1 MGLAERFKTQLNTR
15 DIFQKT
21 EAVEDLMEG
30 IKFISTPIE
39 AGAEN
44 SVQPEIQ
51 PEIKNEVVE
60 VSTAKDYETEFEK
73 KHYSTVK
80 FEELETDI
88 INKIRKTP
96 YWEDYSR
103 KRQENMISKY
113 FDIKTKRKRYSQYVY
128 SLEDRNEFIQNI
140 LTLSNNR

>member
-21 EAVEDLMEG
+21 ETVEDLMDG
-30 IKFISTPIE
+30 IKFISTPTE
-39 AGAEN
+39 SGAEN
-44 SVQPEIQ
+44 SVQPETKKEQ
-51 PEIKNEVVE
+51 AVE
-60 VSTAKDYETEFEK
+60 VLIEK
-73 KHYSTVK
+73 EDKVEPVTNSYNAVK

-103 KRQENMISKY
+103 KRQECMISKY
-113 FDIKTKRKRYSQYVY
+113 FDVKIQNPKYSQDTY
-128 SLEDRNEFIQNI
+128 SLEDKNEFVQNI

>member
-21 EAVEDLMEG
+21 EAVEDLMDG
-30 IKFISTPIE
+30 IKFISTPTE
-39 AGAEN
+39 SGAEN
-44 SVQPEIQ
+44 SVQPEAKEEQ
-51 PEIKNEVVE
+51 AVE
-60 VSTAKDYETEFEK
+60 VLTEKEDK
-73 KHYSTVK
+73 VEPVTNSYNVAK

-103 KRQENMISKY
+103 KRQECMISKY
-113 FDIKTKRKRYSQYVY
+113 FDVKIQNPKYSQDTY
-128 SLEDRNEFIQNI
+128 SLEDKNEFVQNI